1 MPDSL
6 GWRANWG
13 VVVPSTNTSVQ
24 PEFDDMRPRG
34 VTNHIVRIWIPNDM
48 VGDRALGAHEATQL
62 EATTVL
68 KLEYSL

>member
-24 PEFDDMRPRG
+24 PEFDEMRPEGRYQP
-34 VTNHIVRIWIPNDM
+34 HC
-48 VGDRALGAHEATQL
+48 AHLDPQ
-62 EATTVL
+62 
-68 KLEYSL
+68 